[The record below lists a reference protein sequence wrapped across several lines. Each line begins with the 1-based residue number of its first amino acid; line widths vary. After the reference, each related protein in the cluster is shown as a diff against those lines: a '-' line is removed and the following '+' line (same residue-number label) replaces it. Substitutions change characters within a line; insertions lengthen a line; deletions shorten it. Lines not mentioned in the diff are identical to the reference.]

1 MTSWQNSC
9 DYANIYFQMT
19 FSVSLLSSLP
29 TLPANL
35 PYILYLVFVF
45 NTVRFDWQEQ
55 SYTLSSPIGSDK
67 KAKGHMLVKVK
78 FPRLAMA
85 RKFSLSVVH
94 THSKKVFAF

>member
-1 MTSWQNSC
+1 MASWQNSC

-19 FSVSLLSSLP
+19 SLP

-35 PYILYLVFVF
+35 PYIIYLVFVF
-45 NTVRFDWQEQ
+45 NTVSFDWQEQ

-85 RKFSLSVVH
+85 RKFSLSAVH
-94 THSKKVFAF
+94 THSKKMFTF